1 MTPGDANMEHP
12 DRDDSKDA
20 APATLVGLHIRFNS
34 TSGKFAFFKTGEDPT
49 GPEWYSVNLNAYE
62 YLKSQEALG
71 KTLEVHR
78 GQVIA
83 ISPKLHSVSLYE
95 LKYAILQATKGLVD
109 AKAQSMGYAN
119 VEHAI
124 SFADEPHDEQ
134 FQIEGLA
141 FRRWNSACRRAA
153 LQYVERLHQEKAY
166 HRPRT
171 VQIEAELPVFELV

>member
-1 MTPGDANMEHP
+1 MEHL
-12 DRDDSKDA
+12 DSDTSKD
-20 APATLVGLHIRFNS
+20 PTPTTPVGLHIRFNS
-34 TSGKFAFFKTGEDPT
+34 NDGKFAFFKAGDDPT
-49 GPEWYSVNLNAYE
+49 GSEWHSVSLNAYE
-62 YLKSQEALG
+62 YLRGQEALG

-83 ISPKLHSVSLYE
+83 VPIKTPAVSLYE
-95 LKYAILQATKGLVD
+95 LKYAILLATKGLVD

-124 SFADEPHDEQ
+124 SFANEPHDEQ

-153 LQYVERLHQEKAY
+153 LQYVERLHQEKVY

-171 VQIEAELPVFELV
+171 VQVEAELPAFELI